1 MTWSILFF
9 RTLCRMKWDCP
20 FFSQPM
26 REFGRDGH
34 GLWLPMCLL
43 FLFSLEGGGRKAKL
57 NHIYN
62 KLCFSIREP
71 KLESMVIKNKWD
83 NMNWRATTN
92 FASNVTYTTYAIVNT
107 SPMIALLF
115 WSKSNLYETLHPIA
129 NLNLIK

>member
-1 MTWSILFF
+1 MRLPILFSTNEGIWKRWSWIVIANVF
-9 RTLCRMKWDCP
+9 VV
-20 FFSQPM
+20 FIFI
-26 REFGRDGH
+26 
-34 GLWLPMCLL
+34 
-43 FLFSLEGGGRKAKL
+43 EGGGRKAKL

-115 WSKSNLYETLHPIA
+115 
-129 NLNLIK
+129 